1 MPVKGRD
8 ANLVLK
14 VEERLKELIAAGF
27 EVKRID
33 ATRSKPKQTARLA
46 ALRPPPPLDIAKKGE
61 GPDRMYA

>member
-33 ATRSKPKQTARLA
+33 ATRSKPK
-46 ALRPPPPLDIAKKGE
+46 
-61 GPDRMYA
+61 